1 MENLETEYLGLIL
14 PNPIIISSSGLTNS
28 AEKIKELEDS
38 GAGAVVL
45 PSLFEEQMRTNED
58 DAVSEISPQG
68 KYLSLIE
75 NAKQL
80 VKIPVIANIHCYS
93 AENWTPFVKKIEA
106 AGADAIELNV
116 SYLPGDKDFTSLDY
130 ERIYFELAIKM
141 RISLGIPFSIKLS
154 PYFTNLLYLVDQLYY
169 RGTSGVVLFN
179 RSYEPDIDI
188 EHIKLK
194 AAEVLSLPADLR
206 PTMKWVSFVSSQ
218 VEEIDV
224 AASSGV
230 HCGEDVIKLLLAGA
244 KVVQI
249 CSAIYKNGP
258 QCIATLLEELKT
270 WMANHNFEQ
279 IEEFRGKINY
289 KNIPNLAAHERA
301 QFMKYFTDLQ

>member
-1 MENLETEYLGLIL
+1 MANLETEYLGLTL
-14 PNPIIISSSGLTNS
+14 RNPIIISSSGLTNA
-28 AEKIKELEDS
+28 AEKIKALEDA
-38 GAGAVVL
+38 GAGAVIL
-45 PSLFEEQMRTNED
+45 PSLFEEQMVTNVTYS
-58 DAVSEISPQG
+58 ASEISPMDA
-68 KYLSLIE
+68 YLSLIE
-75 NAKQL
+75 NAKQQ

-141 RISLGIPFSIKLS
+141 RISVGILFSIKLS

-169 RGTSGVVLFN
+169 RGASGVVLFN
-179 RSYEPDIDI
+179 RSYEPDIDT
-188 EHIKLK
+188 EHIKLR
-194 AAEVLSLPADLR
+194 AAEVLSLPSDLR
-206 PTMKWVSFVSSQ
+206 HTIKWVAFVSSQ

-230 HCGEDVIKLLLAGA
+230 HSGEDMIKLLLAGA
-244 KVVQI
+244 KAVQI

-258 QCIATLLEELKT
+258 QHLATMLKELKT
-270 WMANHNFEQ
+270 WMAHHNFEQ

-289 KNIPNLAAHERA
+289 KNIPNLAAQERA
-301 QFMKYFTDLQ
+301 QFMKYFTDVE